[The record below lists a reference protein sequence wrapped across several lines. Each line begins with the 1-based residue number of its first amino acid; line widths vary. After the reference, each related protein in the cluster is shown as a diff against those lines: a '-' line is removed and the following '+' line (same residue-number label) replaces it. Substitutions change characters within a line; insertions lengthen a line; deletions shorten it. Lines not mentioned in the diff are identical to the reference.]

1 MGLLEFLCLIYIFD
15 FLSLIFDFYS
25 ITRHNTTQMQHIG
38 TDIIEIARIEK
49 AIERQ
54 GDRFLRR
61 VYTARE
67 IKLYKK
73 QTPSLAAR
81 FAAKEAVMK
90 ALDTPNRGIGF
101 RHIEI
106 IANPNGK
113 PIVQLHGPAKKLAAE
128 MGITNL
134 EVSLSHSRENAIAVA
149 IVEL

>member
-1 MGLLEFLCLIYIFD
+1 MQF
-15 FLSLIFDFYS
+15 
-25 ITRHNTTQMQHIG
+25 NTIQMQHIG
-38 TDIIEIARIEK
+38 TDIIEISRIEK
-49 AIERQ
+49 VIERW

-61 VYTARE
+61 IYTSRE

-73 QTPSLAAR
+73 HPASLAVR
-81 FAAKEAVMK
+81 FAGKEAVMK
-90 ALDTPNRGIGF
+90 ALDTPNQGIGF

-106 IANPNGK
+106 IASPNGK
-113 PIVQLHGPAKKLAAE
+113 PVIQLHGPAKKLADR